1 MANAIQFMNYC
12 APYPG
17 NFMRSM
23 LALERALENAG
34 STCVFVFPAA
44 AERFAWVNELHQAG
58 KRIFF
63 ATGRVVKDARLLV
76 LLVERYR
83 IGVLH
88 SHFAS
93 AGMLVAIRLARL
105 ACPEVGWVAH
115 VHNHEQGRSRLKNL
129 VKRTLVAADCYV
141 GVSEHVRADLLAR
154 GYDPRKC
161 VSVPNAV
168 DFSRLGAAAAAPAPA
183 QDGRKKLLMFGF
195 DFERKGVDVALEAL
209 SRHDAGHEMLLLIVL
224 AANFHAVRARI
235 EGMFGRVP
243 SWVELLPPTDNV
255 ATYYRMAEVFISP
268 SREEGLPYALIEAAY
283 CGLRLV
289 ASDIGGQTSLGIPG
303 LGYFKSEDPRSLY
316 DALKAENSSPAAEAR
331 DYVVKRF
338 RLEKWVRDIV
348 GLYAGLPSRGGALPR
363 YRTP

>member
-1 MANAIQFMNYC
+1 MANAIQLMNYG

-44 AERFAWVNELHQAG
+44 AERFDWVNELRQAG
-58 KRIFF
+58 KKIFF
-63 ATGRVVKDARLLV
+63 ATGGVVKDARLLV
-76 LLVERYR
+76 SLVERYR
-83 IGVLH
+83 IDVLH

-93 AGMLVAIRLARL
+93 TGMLLAIRLARL
-105 ACPEVGWVAH
+105 ACPELGWVVHA
-115 VHNHEQGRSRLKNL
+115 HNHEQGRSRLKNL
-129 VKRTLVAADCYV
+129 LKRTLVAADRYV

-168 DFSRLGAAAAAPAPA
+168 DFSRLDGAAAAPAH
-183 QDGRKKLLMFGF
+183 DGGKKVLMFGF
-195 DFERKGVDVALEAL
+195 DFERKGVDIALEAL
-209 SRHDAGHEMLLLIVL
+209 SRHDGGHEMRLMIVL
-224 AANFHAVRARI
+224 AANFDAVRSRI
-235 EGMFGRVP
+235 EAMFGCVP
-243 SWVELLPPTDNV
+243 AWVELLPPTDNV
-255 ATYYRMAEVFISP
+255 ATYYRLAEVFISP

-289 ASDIGGQTSLGIPG
+289 ASDIGGQTALGIPG
-303 LGYFKSEDPRSLY
+303 LVYFKSEDPRGLY
-316 DALKAENSSPAAEAR
+316 DALQNENSSPAAEAR